1 MYKIPSLILLLLVS
15 SGCFA
20 QVIGKADKK
29 TKEFTIAAN
38 QKIDYTVYGYQFAN
52 ATTPKFI
59 CFSTNQDVVRANS
72 NDKLGA
78 YFDTFRMPPGDKI
91 VYMGLAGTFI
101 KLNYISGGGAKTV
114 FYLPK
119 ANFTIK

>member
-1 MYKIPSLILLLLVS
+1 MYKIPSIILLLLISSVS
-15 SGCFA
+15 FA

-59 CFSTNQDVVRANS
+59 CFSTSQDVVRANS
-72 NDKLGA
+72 SDKLGA
-78 YFDTFRMPPGDKI
+78 YFDTYRMPPGDKI
-91 VYMGLAGTFI
+91 VFMGLAGAFI
-101 KLNYISGGGAKTV
+101 KLNYISGGGVKTT

-119 ANFTIK
+119 TNFTIR